1 VPLGN
6 VTRLSQAPAA
16 RQRGHRAINRG
27 VRAPQPGFYDE
38 LVRVDSTT
46 VECARSLDT
55 TRRSQL
61 GDTADYGYCATA
73 AVSSYTA

>member
-6 VTRLSQAPAA
+6 ATRLSQAPAA
-16 RQRGHRAINRG
+16 GQRGHRAINRG

-38 LVRVDSTT
+38 LVLVDSTT
-46 VECARSLDT
+46 VECARSLET

-61 GDTADYGYCATA
+61 GDGYCATA